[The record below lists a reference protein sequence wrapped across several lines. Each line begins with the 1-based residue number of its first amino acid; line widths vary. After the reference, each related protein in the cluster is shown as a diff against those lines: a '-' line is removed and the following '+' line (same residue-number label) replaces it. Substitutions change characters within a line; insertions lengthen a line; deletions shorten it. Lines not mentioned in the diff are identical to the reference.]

1 MKHLLLALI
10 LTSLLGAPPLL
21 AQAQT
26 ENSPPNLVF
35 IMADDLGYGDVG
47 AYGQTQIQTPN
58 LDRMAAEGTR
68 FTQFYA
74 GSTVCAPSRS
84 VLMTGQH
91 TGHTPVRGNGQG
103 DGPIGN
109 TPLPD
114 SAVTLAEVLRQAGY
128 RTSAFGKW
136 GLGGPDS
143 EGAPWR
149 QGFDLFMGYLD
160 QRRAHFYYPEF
171 LFRNEKQI
179 PLDGNVVEPEP
190 PAPGSGK
197 PVHAVRYS
205 HDVLADS
212 ALAFVRRQAE
222 RPEQPFFLY
231 LPFTIPHAELLAPD
245 SAYAPYLDADGQS
258 IFDEVPYPGGHYS
271 GQPQPRATLAA
282 MISRLDRDVGRLLD
296 LLRELEL
303 AENTLVFFTSDNGP
317 HEAGGNDPHYFDSNG
332 PLRGLKRDLYEG
344 GTRVPMIAWGPGH
357 VPAGQ
362 TSDHVWAAWD
372 VLPTL
377 ADLAG
382 TSAPSGIDGHS
393 MVAAVTGEG
402 EAPTAD
408 YLYWEFYE
416 RGSAQAV
423 RFGSWKAVRQPMFT
437 GEIELYNL
445 SEDLSEARDVA
456 ADHPD
461 VAARAASLMEAAH
474 TPSPDWTLPAK

>member
-1 MKHLLLALI
+1 MKHVLLALI
-10 LTSLLGAPPLL
+10 LAHVLGALPEP
-21 AQAQT
+21 AQAQV
-26 ENSPPNLVF
+26 ENRPPNLIF
-35 IMADDLGYGDVG
+35 IMADDLGYGDLG
-47 AYGQTQIQTPN
+47 SYGQTQIQTPN

-103 DGPIGN
+103 GGPIGN

-114 SAVTLAEVLRQAGY
+114 STLTLAEVLREAGY

-149 QGFDLFMGYLD
+149 QGFDFFMGYLD

-171 LFRNEKQI
+171 LFQNEKQI
-179 PLDGNVVEPEP
+179 ALAGNVVEPEP

-197 PVHAVRYS
+197 PVEAVRYS

-212 ALAFVRRQAE
+212 ALAFVRRQAQE
-222 RPEQPFFLY
+222 PDTPFLLY

-245 SAYAPYLDADGQS
+245 DAYAPYLDADGQS
-258 IFDEVPYPGGHYS
+258 IFDEVPYEGGHYS

-296 LLRELEL
+296 LLRELGLED
-303 AENTLVFFTSDNGP
+303 NTLVFFTSDNGP
-317 HEAGGNDPHYFDSNG
+317 HDAGGNDPAYFDSNG
-332 PLRGLKRDLYEG
+332 PLRGIKRDLYEG

-357 VPAGQ
+357 VPAGR

-377 ADLAG
+377 AEVAG
-382 TSAPSGIDGHS
+382 ALTPDGIDGHS
-393 MVAAVTGEG
+393 MVAALTGEG

-437 GEIELYNL
+437 GEIELYDL
-445 SEDLSEARDVA
+445 SEDLGEEHDVA
-456 ADHPD
+456 ASHPD
-461 VAARAASLMEAAH
+461 VVARAAALMEAAH
-474 TPSPDWTLPAK
+474 TPSPQWTLPGE